1 MGLVAALGGRR
12 TYLDTNVFIYALEG
26 EGKFVRDLTD
36 LFTAIESA
44 ELPTVTCE
52 LTLAE
57 LLVKPFREKDAK
69 GEQRCRESVLSRQG
83 LTVVPIDVSILV
95 ESARLR
101 AAVGLRL
108 PDAIH
113 IASALIAGCE
123 VFLTNDRRL
132 RAVSGLEV
140 LLLSEVAGA

>member
-12 TYLDTNVFIYALEG
+12 TYLDANVFIYALDAYAP
-26 EGKFVRDLTD
+26 FVSDLTD
-36 LFTAIESA
+36 LFSAVERMTLPAI
-44 ELPTVTCE
+44 TCE

-57 LLVKPFREKDAK
+57 LLVKPFRDNDAET
-69 GEQRCRESVLSRQG
+69 EQRCRAALQERRG
-83 LTVVPIDVSILV
+83 LTVVPIDLNVLV

-101 AAVGLRL
+101 AATALRL

-113 IASALIAGCE
+113 GAAALLAGCE
-123 VFLTNDRRL
+123 RFLTNDRRL
-132 RAVSGLEV
+132 RTVSGLEV

>member
-1 MGLVAALGGRR
+1 MTLP
-12 TYLDTNVFIYALEG
+12 
-26 EGKFVRDLTD
+26 
-36 LFTAIESA
+36 AI
-44 ELPTVTCE
+44 TCE

-57 LLVKPFREKDAK
+57 LLVKPFQDNDAET
-69 GEQRCRESVLSRQG
+69 EQRCRAALQERGG
-83 LTVVPIDVSILV
+83 LTVVPIDLNVLV

-101 AAVGLRL
+101 ASAGLKL

-113 IASALIAGCE
+113 VASALTAGCE

-132 RAVSGLEV
+132 RGAPGLDV

>member
-12 TYLDTNVFIYALEG
+12 TYLDANVFIYALDAYSP
-26 EGKFVRDLTD
+26 FVSDLTD
-36 LFTAIESA
+36 LFSAIENLT
-44 ELPTVTCE
+44 LPAITCE

-57 LLVKPFREKDAK
+57 LLVKPFQDNDAET
-69 GEQRCRESVLSRQG
+69 EQRCRAALQERGG
-83 LTVVPIDVSILV
+83 LTVVPVDLNTLV

-101 AAVGLRL
+101 AGAGLKL

-140 LLLSEVAGA
+140 LLLSEVVGA